1 MVAANRIH
9 LTLAFLG
16 DVSVTRIDELNAVGD
31 ALQAARFELELT
43 RTGIWKRSAVGWIA
57 PEDLPE
63 AFEKLVEALRHHLVA
78 AGFCVEQRPFRPHVT
93 LLRNVRSELKAG
105 QAEPSY
111 RWMVDSFCLVRSQT
125 CQTGPVY
132 TALRTWRLNRT
143 V

>member
-1 MVAANRIH
+1 MCY
-9 LTLAFLG
+9 
-16 DVSVTRIDELNAVGD
+16 

-57 PEDLPE
+57 PATLPE
-63 AFEKLVEALRHHLVA
+63 AFEKLVKALRHHLLEG
-78 AGFCVEQRPFRPHVT
+78 GFCVEQRPFRPHVT
-93 LLRNVRSELKAG
+93 LLRNVRRELKAG
-105 QAEPSY
+105 QADASY

-132 TALRTWRLNRT
+132 TTLRTWQLNRT